1 MRRALA
7 VILVVGFSMC
17 APAVVEVPLR
27 AQGLAIGDPADVR
40 PGMADKDVIEALQTC
55 CSARRSS
62 PRTGVWLARDR
73 RGQIWT
79 LYLNSGVVVMISHD
93 ARTAEPLSAFEMLQI
108 VTNDLVQHCPP
119 ASPPV
124 FATRG
129 PGKIDAAANQVSS
142 PDATPADPS
151 RVRWM
156 SGIHFQCGDHGVG
169 TSQLPDGRVLIKI
182 DDAIPNPSRHYE
194 DSLQPKN

>member
-7 VILVVGFSMC
+7 VLLVVGFSIC
-17 APAVVEVPLR
+17 APALVEVPLR
-27 AQGLAIGDPADVR
+27 AQGLAIEDPADVR
-40 PGMADKDVIEALQTC
+40 PGMADKDVIGALQTC

-62 PRTGVWLARDR
+62 PGTGVWSARDR

-79 LYLNSGVVVMISHD
+79 VYLHSGVVVMISHD
-93 ARTAEPLSAFEMLQI
+93 VRTAEPLSAIAMLQI

-124 FATRG
+124 IAIRG
-129 PGKIDAAANQVSS
+129 PGKIDASATQVSS
-142 PDATPADPS
+142 PDSTPTDPD

-156 SGIHFQCGDHGVG
+156 SSIHFACGDHSVG
-169 TSQLPDGRVLIKI
+169 TVQLPDGRVLIEI
-182 DDAIPNPSRHYE
+182 DDAIPNPSKRYE
-194 DSLQPKN
+194 DSLLPKN

>member
-1 MRRALA
+1 MRKALA
-7 VILVVGFSMC
+7 VLLVVGISMC
-17 APAVVEVPLR
+17 SSALVELPLR

-40 PGMADKDVIEALQTC
+40 PGMADKDVIGALQTC
-55 CSARRSS
+55 CSARRSG
-62 PRTGVWLARDR
+62 PTGIWSARDR
-73 RGQIWT
+73 VGQIWT
-79 LYLNSGVVVMISHD
+79 VYLNSGVVVMISHN

-124 FATRG
+124 FAIRG
-129 PGKIDAAANQVSS
+129 PGKIDASANQVSS
-142 PDATPADPS
+142 PDATPTDPD

-156 SGIHFQCGDHGVG
+156 SGIHFACGNHSVG
-169 TSQLPDGRVLIKI
+169 TGQLPDGRVLIEI
-182 DDAIPNPSRHYE
+182 DDAIPNPSRRYE

>member
-1 MRRALA
+1 MGRALA
-7 VILVVGFSMC
+7 VLLVVGFSMC
-17 APAVVEVPLR
+17 APALVEVPLR

-40 PGMADKDVIEALQTC
+40 PGMADKDVIGALQTC
-55 CSARRSS
+55 CSARRSA
-62 PRTGVWLARDR
+62 RTGVWSARDR
-73 RGQIWT
+73 GGQIWT
-79 LYLNSGVVVMISHD
+79 VYLNSGVVVMISHG

-108 VTNDLVQHCPP
+108 VTNDLVQYCPP

-129 PGKIDAAANQVSS
+129 PGKIDASANQVSS
-142 PDATPADPS
+142 PDATPTDPD

-156 SGIHFQCGDHGVG
+156 SGIHFKCGDHSVG
-169 TSQLPDGRVLIKI
+169 SSQLPDGCVLIEI
-182 DDAIPNPSRHYE
+182 SDAIPNPSRRYE